1 MNESYIFIW
10 FENIVLMASKLLVML
25 VMISLLVVECE
36 PCAFRKEKMRIK
48 FPLQTHVLGWFSRVI
63 LLSFILI
70 PILMNLMTI
79 ITI

>member
-48 FPLQTHVLGWFSRVI
+48 FPLQTHVLG
-63 LLSFILI
+63 
-70 PILMNLMTI
+70 
-79 ITI
+79 